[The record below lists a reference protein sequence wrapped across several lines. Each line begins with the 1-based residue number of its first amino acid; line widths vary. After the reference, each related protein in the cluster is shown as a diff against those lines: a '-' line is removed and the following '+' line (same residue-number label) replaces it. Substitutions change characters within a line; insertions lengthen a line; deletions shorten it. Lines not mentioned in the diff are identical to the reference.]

1 MKSTI
6 QILIITTLLSANFF
20 ALAGDKTPSSST
32 VTDSD
37 AIIFKDD
44 DDNKDTIVFKDDD
57 KAVEASCNSATKE
70 YVGEGCIDVR
80 LAE

>member
-6 QILIITTLLSANFF
+6 KILIITTLLSANFF

-44 DDNKDTIVFKDDD
+44 DDDKDTIVFKDDD
-57 KAVEASCNSATKE
+57 KAVKISCNSPTHE
-70 YVGEGCIDVR
+70 YGGEGCIDIR
-80 LAE
+80 

>member
-6 QILIITTLLSANFF
+6 KILIITTLLSANFF
-20 ALAGDKTPSSST
+20 ALAGDKTPSNST

-44 DDNKDTIVFKDDD
+44 DDKDTIVFKDDD

-70 YVGEGCIDVR
+70 YGGEGCIDVR
-80 LAE
+80 IAE